1 MLEYLAYETTPIER
15 KKRAEIIMED
25 ARKTMTPPQ
34 MEFLEFIMQMYVN
47 NGYHELG
54 MDKLA
59 QLIDMKY
66 HSITDGMIHLNM
78 NPTELRDFFLNMQK
92 ELYHGKSVLNF
103 KIENNIYG
111 NIDNFNEYK

>member
-1 MLEYLAYETTPIER
+1 MPGTQTFLLFRPSLRCGTNLSAASGATKEKEEKRVEIE
-15 KKRAEIIMED
+15 INSIS
-25 ARKTMTPPQ
+25 
-34 MEFLEFIMQMYVN
+34 L
-47 NGYHELG
+47 H
-54 MDKLA
+54 A

-111 NIDNFNEYK
+111 NIDINNYE